1 MLSKFKVLKKIV
13 FLSVICLSN
22 LVFAQKKRIKIVNA
36 DNVITDTKY
45 PGVQIALGNVFVSY
59 EGGTLRCKKAYL
71 YENKN
76 EIMASD
82 EVIMNQGDTI
92 FQYSDYALYNSEK
105 KLAKS
110 WGNVILKDPTMTLEA
125 KDTLY
130 FDRIKQEAY
139 YNNGATIK
147 DSTSVLVSKKG
158 TFYTQTQKFSAKNNV
173 RVTNKDNK
181 MVSDHLDYFTNT
193 GEAYIFGAST
203 IYGEKD
209 SIYTEKGYYDSKTG
223 IAHLLKNSKIYYKNR
238 IIEGDS
244 IYNDSQ
250 KNFTSATNNIKVTDT
265 INKSIVTGNYAE
277 VYHLKDSLIMTKK
290 PMIAVKLEKD
300 SMYVHGKHIMLT
312 GKEGSRLSRIYPQVK
327 MFKTD
332 MQGKCDSLVMT
343 EKTGLTELLKNPILW
358 LQGNQMT
365 GDTIQL
371 LSNTKTEKMDSL
383 KVLNNG
389 FMIQKDS
396 AGYSQLKGKNMYGK
410 FKNNEL
416 ETLDVVGNS
425 EVLFYL
431 RNEKK
436 ELVGITKMETSKD
449 IFITFLK
456 RKIRLIDFNKKPNG
470 KTYPPS
476 KFPEKEAFLKG
487 FIWRE
492 EERPLTKEAIF
503 IADKP
508 KKKKEDSEEKKQKT
522 VFKLTDKPETPKS
535 EKSDVKEIPKR
546 EK

>member
-1 MLSKFKVLKKIV
+1 MLLKLKPLKKIV
-13 FLSVICLSN
+13 FISIICLSN
-22 LVFAQKKRIKIVNA
+22 LVFAQKRRIKIVNS
-36 DNVITDTKY
+36 DDVITDAKY
-45 PGVQIALGNVFVSY
+45 PGVKIALGNVFVSY

-71 YENKN
+71 YEDKN

-92 FQYSDYALYNSEK
+92 MQYSDYALYNSDT

-110 WGNVILKDPTMTLEA
+110 WGNVKLKDPTMTLET

-147 DSTSVLVSKKG
+147 DSTSVLISKKG
-158 TFYTQTQKFSAKNNV
+158 TFYTRTQKFSAKNNV
-173 RVTNKDNK
+173 QVTNKDSK

-193 GEAYIFGAST
+193 GEAYIFGNST
-203 IYGEKD
+203 IYGKKD
-209 SIYTEKGYYDSKTG
+209 SIYTEKGYYNTKTG

-238 IIEGDS
+238 LIEGDS

-265 INKSIVTGNYAE
+265 INKSIVTGNYIE
-277 VYHLKDSLIMTKK
+277 VYRLKDSLIMTKK
-290 PMIAVKLEKD
+290 PMIAVKVEKD
-300 SMYVHGKHIMLT
+300 SMYVHGKHIILT
-312 GKEGSRLSRIYPQVK
+312 GKEGHRLSRIYPQVK

-343 EKTGLTELLKNPILW
+343 EQTGLTELLKRPILW

-365 GDTIQL
+365 GDTIHL
-371 LSNTKTEKMDSL
+371 LSNTKTEKLDSL
-383 KVLNNG
+383 KVLENG

-396 AGYSQLKGKNMYGK
+396 AGYSQLKGKYIYGK
-410 FKNNEL
+410 FENNEL
-416 ETLDVVGNS
+416 KNLDVIGNS
-425 EVLFYL
+425 EVLFYI
-431 RNEKK
+431 RNDKK

-456 RKIRLIDFNKKPNG
+456 RKIQLIDFNKKPNG

-476 KFPEKEAFLKG
+476 QLPENVKLLKG

-492 EERPLTKEAIF
+492 DERPLNKEAIF

-508 KKKKEDSEEKKQKT
+508 KKKEEEKKQGT
-522 VFKLTDKPETPKS
+522 IFKLTDKPETPPKS
-535 EKSDVKEIPKR
+535 EKSNSKEVPKR

>member
-1 MLSKFKVLKKIV
+1 MKKVV
-13 FLSVICLSN
+13 FLLIICLSQ
-22 LVFAQKKRIKIVNA
+22 LVFAQKKRIKIVNS
-36 DNVITDTKY
+36 DDVFTDAKY
-45 PGVQIALGNVFVSY
+45 PGVKIALGNVFISY

-71 YENKN
+71 YEDKN
-76 EIMASD
+76 EIMASE
-82 EVIMNQGDTI
+82 EVVMNQGDTI
-92 FQYSDYALYNSEK
+92 YQYSDYALYNSNT

-110 WGNVILKDPTMTLEA
+110 WGNVVLKDPTMTLEP

-158 TFYTQTQKFSAKNNV
+158 RFYTKTQKFSAQDDV
-173 RVTNKDNK
+173 QVTNKDSK
-181 MVSDHLDYFTNT
+181 MVSEHLDYFTNR

-203 IYGEKD
+203 IYGKKD
-209 SIYTEKGYYDSKTG
+209 SIYTERGYYNAKTG

-244 IYNDSQ
+244 IYNDS
-250 KNFTSATNNIKVTDT
+250 KNNFTSATNHIKVTDT
-265 INKSIVTGNYAE
+265 INKSTVTGNYVE
-277 VYHLKDSLIMTKK
+277 VYRQKDSLIMTKR

-300 SMYVHGKHIMLT
+300 SMYVHGKHIVLT
-312 GKEGSRLSRIYPQVK
+312 GKEGSRLSRIYPKVK

-332 MQGKCDSLVMT
+332 MQGKCDSLVMN
-343 EKTGLTELLKNPILW
+343 EKTGLTELLNRPILW

-365 GDTIQL
+365 GDTIHL

-383 KVLNNG
+383 KILNNG

-410 FKNNEL
+410 FKDNEM

-431 RNEKK
+431 RNEKQ
-436 ELVGITKMETSKD
+436 ELVGITKMESSKD

-456 RKIRLIDFNKKPNG
+456 RKIKTIDFNKKPNG

-476 KFPEKEAFLKG
+476 KFPKKDKLLRG
-487 FIWRE
+487 FVWRE
-492 EERPLTKEAIF
+492 EEKPLTKSDIF
-503 IADKP
+503 KVDLP
-508 KKKKEDSEEKKQKT
+508 KKKEKIEQKKRGM
-522 VFKLTDKPETPKS
+522 VLKLTDETVPPSASKKSNPKDTSKS
-535 EKSDVKEIPKR
+535 EK
-546 EK
+546 

>member
-1 MLSKFKVLKKIV
+1 MKKIV
-13 FLSVICLSN
+13 FLSIICLSN
-22 LVFAQKKRIKIVNA
+22 LVFAQKKRIKIVNS
-36 DNVITDTKY
+36 DNVITDAKY

-71 YENKN
+71 YEDKN
-76 EIMASD
+76 EIMASE

-92 FQYSDYALYNSEK
+92 FQYSDYALYNSDK

-110 WGNVILKDPTMTLEA
+110 WGNVVLKDPTMTLEA

-158 TFYTQTQKFSAKNNV
+158 TFYTRTQKFSAKDSV
-173 RVTNKDNK
+173 EITNKDNRL
-181 MVSDHLDYFTNT
+181 VSDHLDYFTNT
-193 GEAYIFGAST
+193 GEAYIFGPSI

-209 SIYTEKGYYDSKTG
+209 SIYTEKGYYNSKTG
-223 IAHLLKNSKIYYKNR
+223 ISHLLKNSKIYYNDR
-238 IIEGDS
+238 LIEGDS

-265 INKSIVTGNYAE
+265 INESTVTGNYAE
-277 VYHLKDSLIMTKK
+277 VYRLKDSLIMTKK

-300 SMYVHGKHIMLT
+300 SMYVHGKHIVLT

-343 EKTGLTELLKNPILW
+343 EKTGLTELLKKPILW

-389 FMIQKDS
+389 FMIKKDS

-410 FKNNEL
+410 FKDNEL
-416 ETLDVVGNS
+416 KTLDVVGNS

-456 RKIRLIDFNKKPNG
+456 RKIQLIDFNKKPNG

-476 KFPEKEAFLKG
+476 KFPKKEEFLKG

-492 EERPLTKEAIF
+492 DERPLTKEAIF
-503 IADKP
+503 VVDKP
-508 KKKKEDSEEKKQKT
+508 KEKTNKEDEKKQGKQL
-522 VFKLTDKPETPKS
+522 KLTDKPVLPSKPEKSNSKEVPKS
-535 EKSDVKEIPKR
+535 EK
-546 EK
+546 